1 MNNLLV
7 LSCWE
12 PVSFWWDDDDA
23 CFILKTSL
31 KIQMGK
37 VETVTRKEH
46 STKWQKDK
54 QRSTRHYTEN

>member
-1 MNNLLV
+1 
-7 LSCWE
+7 
-12 PVSFWWDDDDA
+12 
-23 CFILKTSL
+23 
-31 KIQMGK
+31 MGK